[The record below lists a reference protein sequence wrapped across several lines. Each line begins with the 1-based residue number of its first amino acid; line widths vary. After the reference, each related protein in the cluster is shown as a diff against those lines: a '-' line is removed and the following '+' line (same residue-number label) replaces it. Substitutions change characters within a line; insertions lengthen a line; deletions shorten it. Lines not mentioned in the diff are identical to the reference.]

1 MTLTAKKISTAKPQ
15 DQLTRFE
22 DLFQEHWNRVCRVI
36 YRVVGDWDEAEDL
49 AIDTFWRWYKHPPT
63 RQENPAGWLYRVA
76 TNLGLNALRARKR
89 RQHYE
94 EQAGVQALERATADT
109 AASVAQS
116 LEAKRVRT
124 ALAQMKPRSAELL
137 ILRHSGQSYAEI
149 AAAIGVA
156 PGSVGTL
163 LARAE
168 QEFEKVFTSLE
179 GEGDAS

>member
-1 MTLTAKKISTAKPQ
+1 VTLTAKKISTVKPQ
-15 DQLTRFE
+15 AQPYRFE

-49 AIDTFWRWYKHPPT
+49 AIDTFWRWYKNPPD
-63 RQENPAGWLYRVA
+63 RQDNPTGWLYRVA

-94 EQAGVQALERATADT
+94 EQAGVQALERSVPDT
-109 AASVAQS
+109 AASVARS
-116 LEAKRVRT
+116 LEEQRVRA
-124 ALAQMKPRSAELL
+124 ALARLKPRSAQLL

-168 QEFEKVFTSLE
+168 HEFEKVFTSLE
-179 GEGDAS
+179 GERDAS